1 MGYGWSTKQLARIN
15 ARRAARGQK
24 ALKTSI
30 RSEKD
35 AEDYDTEY
43 SKQYGRRRKSI
54 EEEDDETQVVDKEEG
69 EEGEVKKLGT
79 AATPRLAEYK
89 ARQEEY
95 QKRLRQRQIE
105 KARGFAPSPFG
116 FQAGSLA

>member
-24 ALKTSI
+24 PLAASI

-43 SKQYGRRRKSI
+43 SKQYSRRRKGV
-54 EEEDDETQVVDKEEG
+54 EEEDDETQIVDKEED
-69 EEGEVKKLGT
+69 EKKLGT
-79 AATPRLAEYK
+79 AATPSLDEYK
-89 ARQEEY
+89 RRQEEY

>member
-24 ALKTSI
+24 PLAASI

-43 SKQYGRRRKSI
+43 SKQYARRRRKGV
-54 EEEDDETQVVDKEEG
+54 EEEDDETQVVDKEDEDG
-69 EEGEVKKLGT
+69 EKLGT
-79 AATPRLAEYK
+79 AAAPRLEEYK
-89 ARQEEY
+89 
-95 QKRLRQRQIE
+95 KRLRQRQIE

>member
-1 MGYGWSTKQLARIN
+1 MTYGWSTKQLARVN

-24 ALKTSI
+24 PLTASI

-54 EEEDDETQVVDKEEG
+54 EEEDDETQVVDKDG
-69 EEGEVKKLGT
+69 KRRLGT
-79 AATPRLAEYK
+79 AKTSRLDEYK
-89 ARQEEY
+89 KMLADRG
-95 QKRLRQRQIE
+95 KE
-105 KARGFAPSPFG
+105 KALAKGPRVLSSPYG
-116 FQAGSLA
+116 TEIRSLA

>member
-1 MGYGWSTKQLARIN
+1 MGYGWSTKQLARVN

-24 ALKTSI
+24 PLAASI

-43 SKQYGRRRKSI
+43 SKQYSRRRRKGI
-54 EEEDDETQVVDKEEG
+54 EEEDDETQVVDKEKDG
-69 EEGEVKKLGT
+69 KRLGT
-79 AATPRLAEYK
+79 AATPRLEEYK

-105 KARGFAPSPFG
+105 KARGVVPSPYG
-116 FQAGSLA
+116 FQTGSLA